1 MIIETFRSKLK
12 EKGIDI
18 SDKQIE
24 QFEDYRKLL
33 QEYNE
38 KINLTAIIETDEIY
52 IKHFYDSLIPAF
64 HHEIKGSLLDVGAGA
79 GFPSLP
85 LKIIFPELDVTILE
99 PITKRTNFLEVVTN
113 KLGLNVKIINER
125 AEDYIKE
132 TSVRYDFVTARAVA
146 NMQILAELCIPFAK
160 VNGYFIAM
168 KGSRYQEEL
177 DASKN
182 ALIQLKSST
191 ENVYID
197 ELDGAVRATIFIS
210 KKANTPSKYPR
221 NYSQIKQKP
230 L

>member
-1 MIIETFRSKLK
+1 MIINTFVDKLK
-12 EKGIDI
+12 EKGIDL
-18 SDKQIE
+18 SEKQLG

-33 QEYNE
+33 QEYNK

-64 HHEIKGSLLDVGAGA
+64 HHQIKGSLLDVGAGA

-85 LKIIFPELDVTILE
+85 LKIVYPQLDVTILE
-99 PITKRTNFLEVVTN
+99 PMTKRTNFLEVVT
-113 KLGLNVKIINER
+113 KALDLDVKIVNQR
-125 AEDYIKE
+125 AEDYIKK
-132 TSVRYDFVTARAVA
+132 SAIKYDFVTARAVA
-146 NMQILAELCIPFAK
+146 NMQILAELCLPFVK

-168 KGSRYQEEL
+168 KGSRFQAEL

-182 ALIQLKSST
+182 ALIQLKSSV
-191 ENVYID
+191 ENVYQD
-197 ELDGAVRATIFIS
+197 NLDGAMRATIFIQ

>member
-1 MIIETFRSKLK
+1 MIIDKFKEKLK
-12 EKGIDI
+12 EQNIELTE
-18 SDKQIE
+18 KQLT

-33 QEYNE
+33 QEYNQ

-64 HHEIKGSLLDVGAGA
+64 HQDIKGSLLDVGAGA

-85 LKIIFPELDVTILE
+85 LKIIYPDLDVTILE
-99 PITKRTNFLEVVTN
+99 PITKRTNFLQVVTD
-113 KLGLNVKIINER
+113 KLGLDVKIINKR

-132 TSVRYDFVTARAVA
+132 TSIRYDYVTARAVA

-160 VNGYFIAM
+160 VKGYFIAM

-182 ALIQLKSST
+182 ALVQLKSST
-191 ENVYID
+191 ENVYED
-197 ELDGAVRATIFIS
+197 TLDGAVRATIFII
-210 KKANTPSKYPR
+210 KNAKTPSKYPR

>member
-1 MIIETFRSKLK
+1 MIIQEFIKKLK
-12 EKGIDI
+12 EKNVEL
-18 SDKQIE
+18 SEVQLA

-33 QEYNE
+33 QEYNK

-64 HHEIKGSLLDVGAGA
+64 HHDIKGSLLDVGAGA

-85 LKIIFPELDVTILE
+85 LKIVFPNLDVTILE
-99 PITKRTNFLEVVTN
+99 PITKRTNFLQVVTS
-113 KLGLNVKIINER
+113 KLDLDVKIVNKR
-125 AEDYIKE
+125 AEDYIRESFVK
-132 TSVRYDFVTARAVA
+132 YDFVTARAVA

-168 KGSRYQEEL
+168 KGSRYQAEL
-177 DASKN
+177 DASNN
-182 ALIQLKSST
+182 ALIQLKSSI
-191 ENVYID
+191 ENVFED
-197 ELDGAVRATIFIS
+197 ELDGAVRATIFI
-210 KKANTPSKYPR
+210 KKVANTSSKYPR